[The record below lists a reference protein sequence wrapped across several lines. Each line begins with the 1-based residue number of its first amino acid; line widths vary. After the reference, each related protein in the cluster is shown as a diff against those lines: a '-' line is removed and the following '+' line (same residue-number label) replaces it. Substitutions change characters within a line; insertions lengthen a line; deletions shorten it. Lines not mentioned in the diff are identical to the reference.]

1 MRIHKENPQDR
12 AALERAR
19 RLRVEIFKGLK
30 EREFDRAHV
39 RKVTHNQKVAEALN
53 ELSRVEGHLSRL
65 HGGTRDQIL
74 FEAKRQKLRA
84 QLQSMKP
91 IE

>member
-1 MRIHKENPQDR
+1 MRIHQENPQDR
-12 AALERAR
+12 EALERAR
-19 RLRVEIFKGLK
+19 RLRGAIFKGLK

-39 RKVTHNQKVAEALN
+39 RKVTHNQKVAEAVN
-53 ELSRVEGHLSRL
+53 ELSRLEGHLSRL
-65 HGGTRDQIL
+65 HEGTRDQIL

-84 QLQSMKP
+84 QLQGMKP